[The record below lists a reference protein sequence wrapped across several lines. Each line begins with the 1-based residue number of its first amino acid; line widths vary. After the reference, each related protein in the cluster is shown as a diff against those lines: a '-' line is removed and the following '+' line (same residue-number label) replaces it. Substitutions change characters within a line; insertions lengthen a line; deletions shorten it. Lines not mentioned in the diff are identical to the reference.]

1 MKDLCDADV
10 ISYFFDFGA
19 IETRDRK
26 ETRNVVDAFFNAVD
40 LPFASIRD
48 LKVS

>member
-1 MKDLCDADV
+1 MKDLCDEDV

-19 IETRDRK
+19 IETRNSK
-26 ETRNVVDAFFNAVD
+26 ESRNVVDAFFNTVD
-40 LPFASIRD
+40 LPLASIWD